1 MKFLNKDNIL
11 FLSPHPD
18 DIEYGALGSMLKY
31 KDTKFEILVLS
42 NGGDFDQSS
51 GSLRKEE
58 CNTIWNKINNVNG
71 EFINK
76 NFVKEFSEDE
86 WVSKIENMY
95 NIDDFDYILTT
106 TKFDSH
112 FEHRMVN
119 NITYALA
126 RTSKC
131 GIISY
136 KTPSTLENWIPN
148 CYIDVDGFL
157 EKKNSLLSKFKTQIS
172 KDSKGRIYFERDKIF
187 SFHVNYFATKVG
199 VKYVETFKIVR
210 HIE

>member
-11 FLSPHPD
+11 CLSPHPD

-76 NFVKEFSEDE
+76 NFVKEF
-86 WVSKIENMY
+86 I
-95 NIDDFDYILTT
+95 
-106 TKFDSH
+106 
-112 FEHRMVN
+112 
-119 NITYALA
+119 
-126 RTSKC
+126 KC
-131 GIISY
+131 
-136 KTPSTLENWIPN
+136 
-148 CYIDVDGFL
+148 
-157 EKKNSLLSKFKTQIS
+157 
-172 KDSKGRIYFERDKIF
+172 
-187 SFHVNYFATKVG
+187 
-199 VKYVETFKIVR
+199 
-210 HIE
+210 